1 MTLHRYNYHSLLFAV
16 LAVFSAALAAEEV
29 NLYSAREE
37 VLIKPLLDEF
47 SKANGIKVNLV
58 TGGEDALIKRLESEG
73 KNSPADV
80 LLTTD
85 VGRLLR
91 AQQAGVL
98 QPVKSKALEAA
109 IPAQY
114 RDPEGHWFGLSVR
127 SRVMVYA
134 KDRVK
139 PTGLSGYQD
148 LAQPKWKGK
157 VCVRSSSNVYNQS
170 LVASMIA
177 RDGVE
182 KTEQW
187 ARGLVANFA
196 RPPAGGDRDQ
206 VKAVAAGQCDL
217 ALVNTYYLGGMLHSS
232 DKTEQDAAS
241 KVALFWPDQAGR
253 GAHVNIS
260 GAGVTKAAKHVDN
273 AVRLLEFLVS
283 DDVQRTYGSHNFEYP
298 IKPNIVVSETLRA
311 WGSFKADDLALSL
324 LGKHNA
330 EAVMLMDR
338 AGWK

>member
-1 MTLHRYNYHSLLFAV
+1 MLRLSPHGLL
-16 LAVFSAALAAEEV
+16 LAVIIAFAGPLCAAEV

-37 VLIKPLLDEF
+37 ALIKPLLDEF
-47 SKANGIKVNLV
+47 TKDTGIVVNLV
-58 TGGEDALIKRLESEG
+58 TGDADALLKRLESEG
-73 KNSPADV
+73 RNSPSDL

-91 AQQAGVL
+91 AQQAGLL
-98 QPVKSKALEAA
+98 QPVTSKILEDA

-114 RDPEGHWFGLSVR
+114 RDPEGRWFGISVR
-127 SRVMVYA
+127 SRVIVYA

-139 PTGLSGYQD
+139 PEALSTYEGLADPQ
-148 LAQPKWKGK
+148 WRGK

-170 LVASMIA
+170 LVAAMIA
-177 RDGVE
+177 HAGIE
-182 KTEQW
+182 KTENW
-187 ARGLVANFA
+187 AKGLVANLA

-232 DKTEQDAAS
+232 DPSEKEAAA
-241 KVALFWPDQAGR
+241 KVALFWPSLADK

-260 GAGVTKAAKHVDN
+260 GAGVTQSAKNRDN
-273 AVRLLEFLVS
+273 AMRLLEFMVTDAS
-283 DDVQRTYGSHNFEYP
+283 QRWYAEKNFEYP
-298 IKPNIVVSETLRA
+298 VKPGVVVSETLKS
-311 WGSFKADDLALSL
+311 WGEFTADDLELSQ
-324 LGKHNA
+324 LGKHNT
-330 EAVMLMDR
+330 EAVKLMDR